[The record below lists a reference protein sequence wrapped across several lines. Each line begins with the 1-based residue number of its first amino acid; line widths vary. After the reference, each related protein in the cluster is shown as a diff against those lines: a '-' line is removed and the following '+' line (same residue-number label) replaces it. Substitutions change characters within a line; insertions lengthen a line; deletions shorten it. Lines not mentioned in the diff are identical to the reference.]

1 MKLIIQIPCLN
12 EESQLPTSLGE
23 LPRSVPGF
31 DIVEWLIIDDG
42 SDDRTIEV
50 ARQHGVDHIVRMPQ
64 NRGLAAAFQAGLDA
78 SLKLGADVIV
88 NTDADNQYDASYI
101 PMLVAPILQ
110 GRADLVVGDR
120 NVRGVEEFSALKI
133 KLQLLGSWV
142 VRKASGT
149 EVPDATSG
157 FRAYDREA
165 AIQLTVV
172 NRYTYTIES
181 IIQAGKMN
189 AAVASIPVETNDKMR
204 ESRLFGSM
212 WGYIRRNMFT
222 IGRVFAAYEPLKFF
236 TAIAVTF
243 FLVGFAAFL
252 PFLWDSIVNGD
263 SSGHLQSI
271 VLGAV
276 LSLAGFQVLVLGV
289 VADLISGHRMV
300 SQRILERV
308 RRIELASGVEPSHYL
323 AASDLDR
330 RDPEHNSGTRHSPE
344 RRRVEQDRLAQ
355 DALEQEEASS

>member
-12 EESQLPTSLGE
+12 EEAQLPIALPE
-23 LPRSVPGF
+23 LPREVPGF
-31 DIVEWLIIDDG
+31 TSVEWLIIDDG
-42 SDDRTIEV
+42 STDRTIEV
-50 ARQHGVDHIVRMPQ
+50 ARELGVDHIVRLPQ

-110 GRADLVVGDR
+110 GNADLVVGDR
-120 NVRGVEEFSALKI
+120 NVRGVDEFSGLKI
-133 KLQLLGSWV
+133 RLQLLGSWV
-142 VRKASGT
+142 VRKASAT

-157 FRAYDREA
+157 FRAYGREA

-189 AAVASIPVETNDKMR
+189 SAVVSIPIETNDKIR

-212 WGYIRRNMFT
+212 WGYIRRNALT

-236 TAIAVTF
+236 GSLAALAAAAAV
-243 FLVGFAAFL
+243 AAFV
-252 PFLWDSIVNGD
+252 PFTWDAVVNGD
-263 SSGHLQSI
+263 TSGHLQSI
-271 VLGAV
+271 IVGAICA
-276 LSLAGFQVLVLGV
+276 LAAVQLFALAI
-289 VADLISGHRMV
+289 VADLISGHRLV
-300 SQRILERV
+300 TQRVLERV
-308 RRIELASGVEPSHYL
+308 RRLELAAGVPPSHYERGAL
-323 AASDLDR
+323 PPSTASEKGDSATDEATEAAK
-330 RDPEHNSGTRHSPE
+330 T
-344 RRRVEQDRLAQ
+344 Q
-355 DALEQEEASS
+355 